1 MIWYGIQKNCN
12 NLKVVENHTN
22 LETIG
27 VNIFQRKFR
36 LIKLIWNF
44 IHWKGHKMPYEYEL
58 LKNKTFK
65 SESIFRLKHY
75 HGISPENN
83 HPDVIFVSC
92 LGKFGGFV
100 QNEIHE
106 WVKATQNAF
115 YRPASIDLQLDL
127 KYEKISCKNI

>member
-1 MIWYGIQKNCN
+1 
-12 NLKVVENHTN
+12 
-22 LETIG
+22 
-27 VNIFQRKFR
+27 
-36 LIKLIWNF
+36 
-44 IHWKGHKMPYEYEL
+44 MPYEYEL

-127 KYEKISCKNI
+127 KYEKISCKNIKKCYIVSDFLPFCPYISSALGDVLYSWCVNKIICR

>member
-1 MIWYGIQKNCN
+1 MATFQFINYFLLTFLVFQSCI
-12 NLKVVENHTN
+12 LAVMLTN
-22 LETIG
+22 YAAFVQAGT
-27 VNIFQRKFR
+27 
-36 LIKLIWNF
+36 
-44 IHWKGHKMPYEYEL
+44 
-58 LKNKTFK
+58 KTFK

-127 KYEKISCKNI
+127 KYEKISCKNILKCYTSL